1 MVDRRTTRLTG
12 FAVAVATLLA
22 DQLVKYAVTVP
33 LALPERGVIPL
44 IPFFDLR
51 WVQNYGVSMGFLT
64 AEGALGQWLLVGL
77 TAAITIGVATWAW
90 IERRRWDVLAL
101 GLVLG
106 GALGN
111 ILDRVRLGYVVD
123 YADLHFGLWR
133 PFYIF
138 NLADAAISIGVA
150 ILVLRAILVRDVP
163 APSEDSHA

>member
-1 MVDRRTTRLTG
+1 MIDRRATRTIGIAMAL
-12 FAVAVATLLA
+12 ATVVA
-22 DQLVKYAVTVP
+22 DQLVKWAMTVP

-44 IPFFDLR
+44 MPIFDLR
-51 WVQNYGVSMGFLT
+51 WVQNFGVSMGFLT

-77 TAAITIGVATWAW
+77 TAAITLGVAGWAW
-90 IERRRWDVLAL
+90 VERRRWDVLAL

-123 YADLHFGLWR
+123 YADLHFGDWR

-150 ILVLRAILVRDVP
+150 ILVLRAVLVRD
-163 APSEDSHA
+163 APVSSEEF